1 MRIIEL
7 AHVTEDHILAAP
19 IFDENSKVLL
29 SRGVRLKQSLVQK
42 LIQLGH
48 TRVYVRDE
56 LTESEINHIISPE
69 IRQKAISQIRK
80 LSHIAISNDNNVQQ
94 KFDQDLTLAKASIS
108 AIVDELFTKKD
119 VVIELMDLKTVGG
132 YIFEHSINVM
142 ILSLFL
148 GTSIGLNRRDL
159 DMLALAAALHDIG
172 LMFIPQ
178 EILYKNTPLTVKE
191 FELIKK
197 HPLLGYEFLKTS
209 TEISPLVRVPVLE
222 HHETYN
228 GKGYPRGLQHTETHI
243 FSKIIGLVDAFDAMT
258 SDRPHRKSLPVPE
271 VIEFIM
277 ASGGTIFDAQLAKAF
292 VKHINPYPLNTIVEL
307 NDGSV
312 GVVLKVNN
320 SLFTRPVIRLIM
332 DKNQTKVSKTIDLLQ
347 EKTLIIKTILTKM

>member
-7 AHVTEDHILAAP
+7 AHVTEDHRLAAP

-80 LSHIAISNDNNVQQ
+80 LSHIAVSKDNNMQQ
-94 KFDQDLTLAKASIS
+94 KFEQDLTLAKASIS

-142 ILSLFL
+142 ILSLIL

-178 EILYKNTPLTVKE
+178 EILYKSTPLTVKE
-191 FELIKK
+191 FEL
-197 HPLLGYEFLKTS
+197 
-209 TEISPLVRVPVLE
+209 
-222 HHETYN
+222 
-228 GKGYPRGLQHTETHI
+228 
-243 FSKIIGLVDAFDAMT
+243 
-258 SDRPHRKSLPVPE
+258 
-271 VIEFIM
+271 
-277 ASGGTIFDAQLAKAF
+277 
-292 VKHINPYPLNTIVEL
+292 VKNIHY
-307 NDGSV
+307 SV
-312 GVVLKVNN
+312 M
-320 SLFTRPVIRLIM
+320 SF
-332 DKNQTKVSKTIDLLQ
+332 
-347 EKTLIIKTILTKM
+347 